1 MSRKSNNPSKQRPSA
16 PPPWSEEKDWIV
28 LVEFLPRHNA
38 EDRVLVTEAIGHM
51 LAYAQM
57 TDTRMVALL
66 GDPEADAYE
75 LLFSFNSPKNKAEF
89 LHLLRTSE
97 VTSTEDELILIP
109 DQDEINAAQ
118 PIASV
123 LPEEVF
129 REVILIATMLTSG
142 QAGSVQ

>member
-1 MSRKSNNPSKQRPSA
+1 MSRKSNNPSKQRPPT

-28 LVEFLPRHNA
+28 LVEFLPRRDA
-38 EDRVLVTEAIGHM
+38 EDRALVTEAIGHM
-51 LAYAQM
+51 LSYAQM

-89 LHLLRTSE
+89 LRLLRTSE

-118 PIASV
+118 PLASV
-123 LPEEVF
+123 LPEAVF
-129 REVILIATMLTSG
+129 REVILIATVLTSE
-142 QAGSVQ
+142 QTGSVQ